1 MSALPSEAEVRA
13 LVRSA
18 LERLLASPSPAPATP
33 RAAGQR
39 PLIIDEGA
47 VNAVARGASL
57 DVPPGALVTPLARDL
72 ALERG
77 VALERSLPRP
87 PATPVGGS
95 AEKAIA
101 IGADHGGF
109 ALKEQLKAYLTELG
123 WQPVDCGTHNGQG
136 AVDYPDYAYAVAEL
150 VAKGRARW
158 GIVVDGAGIGSCMA
172 ANKVPGIRAALCYDQ
187 ASAANSREHN
197 HANVLTLGAGLI
209 GPALAKQIVKTWLET
224 PFAPGR
230 HARRVEKIMEI
241 ERRFLK
247 R

>member
-1 MSALPSEAEVRA
+1 MSNPPTEAEIRA

-18 LERLLASPSPAPATP
+18 LERLLADPSSTDAPTQAVG
-33 RAAGQR
+33 RR
-39 PLIIDEGA
+39 PVIDERAVGA
-47 VNAVARGASL
+47 MARGASL

-72 ALERG
+72 ALERK
-77 VALERSLPRP
+77 VLLERSSPKP
-87 PATPVGGS
+87 SVPSVGGP
-95 AEKAIA
+95 ADKTIA
-101 IGADHGGF
+101 IGADHGGYG
-109 ALKEQLKAYLTELG
+109 LKEQLKAYLTELG
-123 WQPVDCGTHNGQG
+123 WQPLDCGAHNGKD
-136 AVDYPDYAYAVAEL
+136 AVDYPDYAYAVAAL
-150 VAKGRARW
+150 VAEGRARW

-230 HARRVEKIMEI
+230 HARRVEKIMAI
-241 ERRFLK
+241 ERRYLK